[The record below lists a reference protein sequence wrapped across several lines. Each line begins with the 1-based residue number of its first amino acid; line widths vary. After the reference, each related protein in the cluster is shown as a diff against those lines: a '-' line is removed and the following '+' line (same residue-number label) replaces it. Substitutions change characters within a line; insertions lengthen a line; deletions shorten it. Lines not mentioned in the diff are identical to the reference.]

1 MVNLSDTKLIS
12 SKENAISYACD
23 QLGFSRSLVKQMF
36 ESAQVLEGEKFSTEL
51 FISKIADVTK
61 PKEIYSGEQF
71 ISSIST
77 LFSEVALDG
86 SRQMNYAEKF
96 LEILSDYT
104 EEKKID
110 SIGLINIAN
119 DVMRIKDLRNFTEV
133 EKNLS
138 LLYDNPKQLFEG
150 LKQILWKNNSRWGS
164 TYHLQNTYQTIM
176 QELSKEVEDIQVAKM
191 IHSVDNT
198 YVVKI
203 LNDMLSGDV
212 SPLHRHVSSVKQLIP
227 SIQDLVF
234 DMVLLV
240 GKYMDSN
247 RQSLEFISRQTI
259 NAFLESGEDIVAKN
273 ISCSKSSQLLNS
285 TGTIC
290 GSYDNEK
297 NVFIKMIQDAHDKNL
312 KYNINNIPLKGVVD
326 MLKFITSCSVDMHVS
341 VRYSIRTFCTKGFEL
356 ANKVEAGNRL
366 LKEQNKIF

>member
-1 MVNLSDTKLIS
+1 
-12 SKENAISYACD
+12 
-23 QLGFSRSLVKQMF
+23 
-36 ESAQVLEGEKFSTEL
+36 
-51 FISKIADVTK
+51 
-61 PKEIYSGEQF
+61 
-71 ISSIST
+71 
-77 LFSEVALDG
+77 
-86 SRQMNYAEKF
+86 
-96 LEILSDYT
+96 
-104 EEKKID
+104 
-110 SIGLINIAN
+110 
-119 DVMRIKDLRNFTEV
+119 
-133 EKNLS
+133 
-138 LLYDNPKQLFEG
+138 
-150 LKQILWKNNSRWGS
+150 
-164 TYHLQNTYQTIM
+164 
-176 QELSKEVEDIQVAKM
+176 
-191 IHSVDNT
+191 
-198 YVVKI
+198 
-203 LNDMLSGDV
+203 
-212 SPLHRHVSSVKQLIP
+212 
-227 SIQDLVF
+227 
-234 DMVLLV
+234 
-240 GKYMDSN
+240 MDSN